1 MAIGAD
7 AAAMA
12 TMMDAAAVTAGAG
25 GTGTEFP
32 WQVNSIPVAAM
43 SIVRDDDAVA
53 LPFENS

>member
-1 MAIGAD
+1 MVIGGVDVAAMITMID
-7 AAAMA
+7 AAGI
-12 TMMDAAAVTAGAG
+12 VTAGAG

-53 LPFENS
+53 IL